1 MEGLANIAYSDA
13 HRALLAEF
21 AAASEKQLSPQLE
34 KIVHDIS
41 LVGVTC
47 YPWDHLKQ
55 LLAYKLSLVLDDHN
69 CRTPEMRFEEK
80 RNTLLKQLQSF
91 VDPPFTV
98 QRLCELL
105 VNPGLYSNTHKYL
118 FAVDKVL
125 LVTSTQQTLSPE
137 AYDAQVQTLLANMGA
152 IYASN
157 KSDAELNRTKSE
169 SEESAFPQTQ
179 PDSSLGAALDS
190 FTPTTVQVPI
200 LDASGAST
208 TTTFTSGSP
217 ADSMDVVDDR
227 SQATAGVT
235 SAAESTTH
243 QQFSSLASDASAM
256 DVDNQKID
264 GDAMDVDKP
273 AQ

>member
-1 MEGLANIAYSDA
+1 MVSSYLCDPA
-13 HRALLAEF
+13 HHSQCSVSASFSSIRVCTATHTNTSLPLIRYDF
-21 AAASEKQLSPQLE
+21 NSYKTLISVPQSHAACA
-34 KIVHDIS
+34 
-41 LVGVTC
+41 
-47 YPWDHLKQ
+47 
-55 LLAYKLSLVLDDHN
+55 
-69 CRTPEMRFEEK
+69 
-80 RNTLLKQLQSF
+80 
-91 VDPPFTV
+91 V
-98 QRLCELL
+98 Q
-105 VNPGLYSNTHKYL
+105 
-118 FAVDKVL
+118 VL

-227 SQATAGVT
+227 SQATAGVP